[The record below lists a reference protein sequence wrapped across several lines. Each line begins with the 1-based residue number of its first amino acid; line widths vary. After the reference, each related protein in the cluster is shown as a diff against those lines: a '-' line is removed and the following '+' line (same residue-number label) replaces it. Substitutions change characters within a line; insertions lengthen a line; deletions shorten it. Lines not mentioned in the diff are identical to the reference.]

1 MVLDYVDG
9 IDASKE
15 LNEKLNCIEPALFR
29 FLFPTSD
36 GGTGLWI
43 QRDLPY
49 DRAQHGLILRSTARH
64 RLMQRLENAKGCR
77 RPKIG
82 YSDNIEKDE
91 PAAGIPDTTPQ
102 SPDQVSLAGSR
113 LTQDN
118 LANRIVRGLPCL
130 N

>member
-15 LNEKLNCIEPALFR
+15 LNEKLNCIGPARSR

-36 GGTGLWI
+36 LGTGLWI
-43 QRDLPY
+43 QRGLLC

-64 RLMQRLENAKGCR
+64 LLKQRLENTKGCR

-91 PAAGIPDTTPQ
+91 PAAGIPDTAPQ
-102 SPDQVSLAGSR
+102 SPEQMSL
-113 LTQDN
+113 
-118 LANRIVRGLPCL
+118 
-130 N
+130 